1 VGKSISNFFQRSPQS
16 ESSSEIDPYYQFN
29 EESPTK
35 SPKKEKAV
43 ETLLEISNESP
54 KKENE
59 QATKTILS
67 DNSESSEMSESTDE
81 ASSITH
87 DRTKQPKKKRLI

>member
-1 VGKSISNFFQRSPQS
+1 MGKTISNLFQKSPQS

-43 ETLLEISNESP
+43 ETFLEISNESP

-59 QATKTILS
+59 QATNTIIS
-67 DNSESSEMSESTDE
+67 DKSESSEVSESTDE
-81 ASSITH
+81 ASSNTQ
-87 DRTKQPKKKRLI
+87 DRTKKPKKKRLI